1 MRFYLRLVVLLA
13 LLNAWTA
20 WAAPA
25 EEGAPA
31 LSSDAPPPP
40 GLDDPIPANAGKPA
54 PPQPTQPP
62 SPKATNAAPVPATGV
77 DGNVE
82 PEITIVERTSAT
94 FEEYRSHGRLYKIK
108 VIPKVGPPY
117 YLIDEDGN
125 GVWHRYDSWD
135 QGLKVPRW
143 VILRF

>member
-1 MRFYLRLVVLLA
+1 MD
-13 LLNAWTA
+13 
-20 WAAPA
+20 AAPR
-25 EEGAPA
+25 
-31 LSSDAPPPP
+31 P
-40 GLDDPIPANAGKPA
+40 G
-54 PPQPTQPP
+54 T
-62 SPKATNAAPVPATGV
+62 
-77 DGNVE
+77 DGNME
-82 PEITIVERTSAT
+82 PEITIVEKTSAT
-94 FEEYRSHGRLYKIK
+94 FQEYRLHGRLYKIK